1 MSVIPVRPDLTEVT
15 TLLLQ
20 PSQSFSSSSSGL
32 TGSIMLATK
41 PTTALLSITD
51 VGSTSAFTE
60 NVFITSDNDDL
71 FEASEAY
78 KSNLTTVISDSLQR
92 YLEKVEG
99 SDVEGRQYVTTYP
112 VRFNF
117 PNEVDEFVD
126 GATGNEN
133 RSSNEWRANQR
144 KILQNF
150 LIPSQINEN
159 PLSFYA
165 YTNFNCLNFISSS
178 NLGTEYALIY
188 PNFSSSTGLRPYSP
202 SGPFTLDFF
211 IKPKAPIG
219 ETGIFRAGTIFHIT
233 SSICVSL
240 ISGSQV
246 GPDNKPDSFRIL
258 LQLSQSAD
266 TLPTQINPGAL
277 PLSSPNDLIFSTDDI
292 LKRDT
297 WHRVTIRWGTNT
309 RSYGSGSIQVDETSK
324 SFNVNSASISDSR
337 SSDAL
342 IVGNYYNSG
351 DRVGKFFN
359 STSATSNGTTSDP
372 DGSLTDPAA
381 YGFNNPLNAEI
392 HHLSLFKEYLDD
404 ESISSINQLYS
415 TSSDL
420 GGPSFFLPVFF
431 TSSVSSYQTYI
442 TPGEKTSIA
451 TDSPISYHL
460 SLGYNSNFLNF
471 QNFIIDFAQKAQPRA
486 FGAEVGS
493 VIPTTGRDYRTE
505 SADDYLM
512 SQTVNRR
519 RNFSILPCD
528 NGQFEPDFSILT
540 PSSAS
545 RFYSVDGSTNYS
557 LLSLENLA
565 PETNSYFTGREFGS
579 LLYDGTP
586 NVVSLSPYTVYM
598 PLFQNINSRI
608 GSGTRRTRTI
618 DFSSNRAIIFTIPAA
633 YYLNRIV
640 PGSFTITDTSLSGSG
655 GISIRLK
662 DDGRGNLY
670 RSDTQSSFAMWN
682 RVGAIFYSHGIVS
695 VLTPHLP
702 FFGKTGFSMDFRG
715 ESRKTVASFTIP
727 ASPSSLNSSI
737 NQTYKSFP
745 PTQNRNEQADDFTY
759 ITGINLHDENL
770 NVIMRARLAQSIQ
783 KREGDEIVFR
793 LRYDL

>member
-1 MSVIPVRPDLTEVT
+1 
-15 TLLLQ
+15 
-20 PSQSFSSSSSGL
+20 
-32 TGSIMLATK
+32 MLATK
-41 PTTALLSITD
+41 PTTALLSIVD

-60 NVFITSDNDDL
+60 NVFITNDNDDL

-78 KSNLTTVISDSLQR
+78 KSNLTTVISDPLQR
-92 YLEKVEG
+92 YLDKVEG
-99 SDVEGRQYVTTYP
+99 SEVEGRQYVTTYP
-112 VRFNF
+112 VRFDF

-133 RSSNEWRANQR
+133 RFPNEWRATQR
-144 KILQNF
+144 KILQNC
-150 LIPSQINEN
+150 LIPGQINEN

-165 YTNFNCLNFISSS
+165 YTNFNCLNFVSSS
-178 NLGTEYALIY
+178 NLGTECAIVY
-188 PNFSSSTGLRPYSP
+188 PNFSNSLGVRPYSP
-202 SGPFTLDFF
+202 AGPFTLDFF
-211 IKPKAPIG
+211 IKPKAPAE

-266 TLPTQINPGAL
+266 RLPTQINPGLL
-277 PLSSPNDLIFSTDDI
+277 PLSSPDDLIFSTDDI

-309 RSYGSGSIQVDETSK
+309 RSYGSGSIRIDKISK
-324 SFNVNSASISDSR
+324 SFNVNSSSISDMR

-342 IVGNYYNSG
+342 VIGNYYNSG

-359 STSATSNGTTSDP
+359 STIAASNGTITDP
-372 DGSLTDPAA
+372 DGSSSDPAGF
-381 YGFNNPLNAEI
+381 GFNNPLNAEV
-392 HHLSLFKEYLDD
+392 HHLSLFKDYLDD
-404 ESISSINQLYS
+404 DAISGINYLYS
-415 TSSDL
+415 ASSTL

-431 TSSVSSYQTYI
+431 TSSVSSYQTYV
-442 TPGEKTSIA
+442 TPGQKASLS

-460 SLGYNSNFLNF
+460 SLGYNANFLNF
-471 QNFIIDFAQKAQPRA
+471 QNFIIDFSQKSQPRA

-493 VIPTTGRDYRTE
+493 AIPTATRDYRTE

-512 SQTVNRR
+512 SLTTNRR

-528 NGQFEPDFSILT
+528 NGQIDPDFSILT
-540 PSSAS
+540 PNSAS
-545 RFYSVDGSTNYS
+545 RFYSINGSTNYS
-557 LLSLENLA
+557 FLSLENLA
-565 PETNSYFTGREFGS
+565 PETNSYFTGREFDGLS
-579 LLYDGTP
+579 YDGSA

-608 GSGTRRTRTI
+608 GGGTRRTRI
-618 DFSSNRAIIFTIPAA
+618 VDFSSNRAIIFTIPAA

-640 PGSFTITDTSLSGSG
+640 PGSFIITDSNLSGSG
-655 GISIRLK
+655 GISVSLR
-662 DDGRGNLY
+662 DDERGNLY
-670 RSDTQSSFAMWN
+670 RSNTQSSVAKWN

-695 VLTPHLP
+695 ILTPHIP
-702 FFGKTGFSMDFRG
+702 FFGKNGFSMEFRG
-715 ESRKTVASFTIP
+715 EVRKTVASFTIP
-727 ASPSSLNSSI
+727 ASPSALNSSI
-737 NQTYKSFP
+737 NQTYKPFP
-745 PTQNRNEQADDFTY
+745 PTQNRNEQSDDFTY
-759 ITGINLHDENL
+759 ITGINLHDDNL
-770 NVIMRARLAQSIQ
+770 NVIMRARLAQSVQ